1 MKKMLNGEL
10 IDMSKEDIASV
21 KTYQEKMKKE
31 KADMLKKKNTNET
44 KKTSAKTKLKDL
56 GLDDDEISALIGE

>member
-1 MKKMLNGEL
+1 MKKMLNDKL
-10 IDMSKEDIASV
+10 VDMSKEEIESL

-31 KADMLKKKNTNET
+31 KADIVKKKNTNET
-44 KKTSAKTKLKDL
+44 KKASAKKKLKDL